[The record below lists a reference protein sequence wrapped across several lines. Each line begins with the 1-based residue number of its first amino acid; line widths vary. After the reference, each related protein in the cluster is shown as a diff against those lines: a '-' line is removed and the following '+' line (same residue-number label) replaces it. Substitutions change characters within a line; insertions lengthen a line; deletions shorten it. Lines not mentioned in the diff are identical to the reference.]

1 MLRPPQPGE
10 CTEGDRADFIAAPMS
25 DPTEAPPET
34 PEAAARGFRRFELL
48 CGVTLTIFAA
58 IIALNDLSAGRYNS
72 EALIANNEKASGY
85 TWYQSKSVK
94 ESLTKT
100 QRDMLR
106 ALLRSGAID
115 PERRQAIEEEAT
127 DLDAEASRY
136 DREQREILL
145 GSRVVGR
152 ENWAQEFNGEMGKV
166 IGANEWGAKYLEL
179 SDAGNTFDLATLL
192 LQLGIVL
199 GAMSLAISL
208 PVVRKTL
215 YSGLVLF
222 GVAGTIVS
230 IVAFQ
235 VASRA

>member
-1 MLRPPQPGE
+1 MN
-10 CTEGDRADFIAAPMS
+10 
-25 DPTEAPPET
+25 DPTEAPES
-34 PEAAARGFRRFELL
+34 AARGFRRFELL

-58 IIALNDLSAGRYNS
+58 IIAVCDLSAGRFNS

-94 ESLTKT
+94 GTLAEG
-100 QRDMLR
+100 QRDLLR
-106 ALLRSGAID
+106 ALIRSGAID
-115 PERRQAIEEEAT
+115 PQRRQAIEDEAT
-127 DLDAEASRY
+127 KLDAEASRY

-145 GSRVVGR
+145 GSRVVGP

-166 IGANEWGAKYLEL
+166 IGANEWGTKALEL
-179 SDAGNTFDLATLL
+179 SGAGDTFDLATLL
-192 LQLGIVL
+192 LQLAIVL

-215 YSGLVLF
+215 YSGLVVC

-235 VASRA
+235 SASRA